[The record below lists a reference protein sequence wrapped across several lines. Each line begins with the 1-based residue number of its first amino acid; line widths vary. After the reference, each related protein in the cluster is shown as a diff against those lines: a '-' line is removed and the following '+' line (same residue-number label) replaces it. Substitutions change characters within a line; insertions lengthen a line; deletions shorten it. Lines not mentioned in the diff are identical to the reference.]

1 LKEPISKRFSL
12 AKVKADQNFN
22 RRNTLGIS
30 RIEIFIQRGDWPKW
44 DVLKQARKSI
54 KYFNVSPTA
63 SKAVF
68 YAVGLSR
75 RIIIINLYLTIPYY
89 GET

>member
-1 LKEPISKRFSL
+1 MIKTKCQINSKCLNVKKYTAEPISKRFSL

-44 DVLKQARKSI
+44 DVLKQA
-54 KYFNVSPTA
+54 
-63 SKAVF
+63 
-68 YAVGLSR
+68 L
-75 RIIIINLYLTIPYY
+75 L
-89 GET
+89 